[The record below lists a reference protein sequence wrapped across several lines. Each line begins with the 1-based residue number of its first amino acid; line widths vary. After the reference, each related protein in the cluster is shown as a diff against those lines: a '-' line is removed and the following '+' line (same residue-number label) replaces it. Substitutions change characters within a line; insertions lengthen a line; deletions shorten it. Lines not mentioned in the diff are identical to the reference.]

1 MLQKENYLPILAGVI
16 TSLIFGFS
24 FLFTKRA
31 LDYLD
36 TFHLLALRFTFAAL
50 LLMVLKALGVIKI
63 DFKGKRL
70 GLLILLGVCQ
80 PIVYFICETIG
91 LELTTS
97 SEAGMMI
104 ALIPVLVTILGAIFL
119 QEVPDK
125 KQLLF
130 IIISVIG
137 VIFIVVMKGNREVD
151 GNLLGIFTLLGAVFS
166 AAFYNIISRKS
177 SLQFKPIEITYLMM
191 IMGAGVFNS
200 IFIFNHFRERTIANY
215 LTPLTYGDVL
225 FAIFYLGVLSSVLA
239 FFLVNFTLSKLEASR
254 SAVFANLTTIISVI
268 AGVFF
273 RDEPFYWFHLVG
285 GMMILVGVW
294 GTNYY
299 GERRVIIEE
308 SNLDH

>member
-1 MLQKENYLPILAGVI
+1 MLDKEDYLPILAGVA

-24 FLFTKRA
+24 FLFTKKA

-36 TFHLLALRFTFAAL
+36 IFHLLALRFAFATL
-50 LLMVLKALGVIKI
+50 LLTILKVLGIIKI

-70 GLLILLGVCQ
+70 GLLILLGICQ
-80 PIVYFICETIG
+80 PVVYFICETIG

-119 QEVPDK
+119 QEFPDK
-125 KQLLF
+125 KQLFF

-137 VIFIVVMKGNREVD
+137 VIFIIVMKDNTEANS
-151 GNLLGIFTLLGAVFS
+151 NLLGIFILLGAVFS

-191 IMGAGVFNS
+191 LMGAGVFNS
-200 IFIFNHFRERTIANY
+200 ISIFNHFRKGTITNY
-215 LTPLTYGDVL
+215 LVPLTNLDVL

-273 RDEPFYWFHLVG
+273 RAEPFYWFHLVG
-285 GMMILVGVW
+285 GLMIMMGVW

-299 GERRVIIEE
+299 GRVKIMEE
-308 SNLDH
+308 SNLDY